1 MAPTVLVGREHE
13 SAAVARFLGR
23 ATPNSRVMLVEGEVG
38 IGKTSILAT
47 ARDSAREHGWLVLA
61 ANPAELEM
69 PLEYTGIADLLE
81 PLPVSLADS
90 LPAPQ
95 RRAIRVALLRE
106 EAPEP
111 SVDLRTI
118 ATAAVAI
125 LRRLADTQPVLL
137 IIDDLHWLDLASARV
152 LAFVLRRLPPA
163 PVSLLASVR
172 TGWTESRPAL
182 ATDAIPPGRL
192 DRLTLGPL
200 SLGAARELV
209 TSRTPLRPARPALL
223 DLHQLTGGNPMF
235 LLEVAGQPG
244 AIESIIAGR
253 PPLMPSSLR
262 HLLASRISS
271 LSAGARDLLLVAA
284 LADGLSLRVILSTAR
299 DRPSARDDLQQV
311 IAANLLASADDR
323 VLVTHPLV
331 RSVIVGTADPADRRA
346 AHTRLATAVERP
358 EERARHL
365 ALSTDGPDELIA
377 DDLEAAAIAA
387 AGRGACAVAA
397 DLGELAAALTPPD
410 RCAAY
415 QRRQVLAAAHRFDAS
430 EPAQACVLLERAV
443 DSAEPGPPRAELLR
457 RLARY
462 RGHSGQSLKEW
473 AADLERALREADGHG
488 ESRIVINLDR
498 CVVALNSGDLL
509 GAQRLAEE
517 ALDDIERGYGHA
529 ALEAQCCAGL
539 ALLGFMLCR
548 PPRPDLIR
556 RALAGA
562 PHQPV
567 RLAMELRPN
576 VAVGHVRH
584 WNGDLDGARL
594 LYEEEYRRARE
605 EGIETELPLLLWGL
619 VETETWAG
627 HWARAEQL
635 AEQGCRAAEEAESP
649 SGIALMLGARS
660 LLQVC
665 RGRLDEGRR
674 DAARSMRAATE
685 LGMSVVP
692 RMCAHA
698 LGVAGL
704 SQGDAATV
712 HQQLGPF
719 VQPAVWNCGLE
730 PALWRFLP
738 DEIEALVRLG
748 QLDAAQAILEPYESW
763 SARVG
768 RGFAVAAAARCR
780 GLLLAGHGDLA
791 GAEAELEKA
800 ISLSG
805 AVGQPFETARTLLTA
820 GEVHR
825 RARHKRLAK
834 LRITDALAL
843 FESLGAP
850 TWATRTRTELACV
863 GLRPTMP
870 HPSALTPA
878 EQRVADLVVLGRTNA
893 QVATELFMGQRTVE
907 SHLTRI
913 YQKLSVRS
921 RTELCRLLSTSG
933 SSLSR

>member
-1 MAPTVLVGREHE
+1 MAPTVLVGREPE
-13 SAAVARFLGR
+13 AAAVASFLGR
-23 ATPNSRVMLVEGEVG
+23 ATRNSRVMLVEGEIG
-38 IGKTSILAT
+38 IGKTSILAAARDT
-47 ARDSAREHGWLVLA
+47 ARAHGWRVLA

-81 PLPVSLADS
+81 PLPDSLTDS

-106 EAPEP
+106 ETPEP

-125 LRRLADTQPVLL
+125 LRRLADAQPVLL

-163 PVSLLASVR
+163 SVSLLASVR
-172 TGWTESRPAL
+172 TGWAGGRPAL
-182 ATDAIPPGRL
+182 ATDAISPGRL

-209 TSRTPLRPARPALL
+209 TSRTSFRPGRHALL
-223 DLHQLTGGNPMF
+223 NLHQLTGGNPMF
-235 LLEVAGQPG
+235 LLELAGQPG

-253 PPLMPSSLR
+253 PPLIPSSLR

-271 LSAGARDLLLVAA
+271 LTAGARDLLLVAA
-284 LADGLSLRVILSTAR
+284 LADGPNLRIILSTAR
-299 DRPSARDDLQQV
+299 DRPSVRDDLQQV
-311 IAANLLASADDR
+311 IAANLLASADER
-323 VLVTHPLV
+323 VFVTHPLV
-331 RSVIVGTADPADRRA
+331 RSVIVSTADPADRQA

-377 DDLEAAAIAA
+377 ADLEAAAIAA

-410 RCAAY
+410 RPAAY
-415 QRRQVLAAAHRFDAS
+415 QRRLVLAAAHRFDAS
-430 EPAQACVLLERAV
+430 EPAQACLLLERV
-443 DSAEPGPPRAELLR
+443 IDSAEPGPPRAELLR
-457 RLARY
+457 RQARY

-473 AADLERALREADGHG
+473 AADLERALHEAAGRG
-488 ESRIVINLDR
+488 ASRIVINLDR

-509 GAQRLAEE
+509 GAQQIAEQ
-517 ALDDIERGYGHA
+517 ALEDIERGYGHA
-529 ALEAQCCAGL
+529 TLEAQCCAGL

-567 RLAMELRPN
+567 RLSVELRPN

-594 LYEEEYRRARE
+594 LYEEESRRARD

-627 HWARAEQL
+627 HWTRAEQL

-649 SGIALMLGARS
+649 SGIALMFGVRS

-674 DAARSMRAATE
+674 DAARSMRAGTE

-704 SQGDAATV
+704 SQGDAAAV
-712 HQQLGPF
+712 H
-719 VQPAVWNCGLE
+719 
-730 PALWRFLP
+730 
-738 DEIEALVRLG
+738 
-748 QLDAAQAILEPYESW
+748 
-763 SARVG
+763 
-768 RGFAVAAAARCR
+768 
-780 GLLLAGHGDLA
+780 
-791 GAEAELEKA
+791 
-800 ISLSG
+800 
-805 AVGQPFETARTLLTA
+805 
-820 GEVHR
+820 
-825 RARHKRLAK
+825 
-834 LRITDALAL
+834 
-843 FESLGAP
+843 
-850 TWATRTRTELACV
+850 
-863 GLRPTMP
+863 
-870 HPSALTPA
+870 
-878 EQRVADLVVLGRTNA
+878 EQ
-893 QVATELFMGQRTVE
+893 
-907 SHLTRI
+907 
-913 YQKLSVRS
+913 
-921 RTELCRLLSTSG
+921 
-933 SSLSR
+933 

>member
-1 MAPTVLVGREHE
+1 
-13 SAAVARFLGR
+13 
-23 ATPNSRVMLVEGEVG
+23 MLVEGEVG
-38 IGKTSILAT
+38 IGKTSILAA
-47 ARDSAREHGWLVLA
+47 ARDAACARGWRVLA

-81 PLPVSLADS
+81 PLPVSLTDS

-111 SVDLRTI
+111 PVDLRTI
-118 ATAAVAI
+118 ATAAVTI
-125 LRRLADTQPVLL
+125 LRRLADAQPVLL
-137 IIDDLHWLDLASARV
+137 VIDDLHWLDLASARV

-163 PVSLLASVR
+163 SVSLLASVR
-172 TGWTESRPAL
+172 TDWAHGRPAL
-182 ATDAIPPGRL
+182 ATDAIPSGRL

-209 TSRTPLRPARPALL
+209 TSDPFRPGRPALL
-223 DLHQLTGGNPMF
+223 NLHQLTGGNPMF
-235 LLEVAGQPG
+235 LLELAGRPG

-253 PPLMPSSLR
+253 PPVMPSSLR

-284 LADGLSLRVILSTAR
+284 LADGPSLRVILSTAR
-299 DRPSARDDLQQV
+299 DRPCARDDLQQV

-323 VLVTHPLV
+323 VFVTHPLV
-331 RSVIVGTADPADRRA
+331 RSVIVSTADPADRQA

-397 DLGELAAALTPPD
+397 ELGELAAALTPPE
-410 RCAAY
+410 RSAAY
-415 QRRQVLAAAHRFDAS
+415 QRRLVLAAAHRFDAS
-430 EPAQACVLLERAV
+430 EPAQACVLLERVV

-457 RLARY
+457 RLAWY

-473 AADLERALREADGHG
+473 ATDLERALDEAAGHV

-509 GAQRLAEE
+509 EAQQLAEQ
-517 ALDDIERGYGHA
+517 ALADIERGHGHA

-567 RLAMELRPN
+567 RLTVELRPN

-594 LYEEEYRRARE
+594 LYEEECGGRGD

-619 VETETWAG
+619 VETETWAY
-627 HWARAEQL
+627 HWARAERAGRAGLPGRGGGREPGLASRHPQCVSAWQTGLTAQYSSPLAMARDALVKFPQL
-635 AEQGCRAAEEAESP
+635 ALGL
-649 SGIALMLGARS
+649 SG
-660 LLQVC
+660 
-665 RGRLDEGRR
+665 
-674 DAARSMRAATE
+674 
-685 LGMSVVP
+685 VP
-692 RMCAHA
+692 RMCA
-698 LGVAGL
+698 
-704 SQGDAATV
+704 
-712 HQQLGPF
+712 
-719 VQPAVWNCGLE
+719 
-730 PALWRFLP
+730 
-738 DEIEALVRLG
+738 
-748 QLDAAQAILEPYESW
+748 
-763 SARVG
+763 
-768 RGFAVAAAARCR
+768 
-780 GLLLAGHGDLA
+780 
-791 GAEAELEKA
+791 
-800 ISLSG
+800 
-805 AVGQPFETARTLLTA
+805 
-820 GEVHR
+820 
-825 RARHKRLAK
+825 
-834 LRITDALAL
+834 
-843 FESLGAP
+843 
-850 TWATRTRTELACV
+850 
-863 GLRPTMP
+863 
-870 HPSALTPA
+870 
-878 EQRVADLVVLGRTNA
+878 
-893 QVATELFMGQRTVE
+893 
-907 SHLTRI
+907 
-913 YQKLSVRS
+913 
-921 RTELCRLLSTSG
+921 
-933 SSLSR
+933 

>member
-1 MAPTVLVGREHE
+1 MAPTVLVGREPE
-13 SAAVARFLGR
+13 AVAVARFLGR
-23 ATPNSRVMLVEGEVG
+23 ARQNSRVMLVEGEVG
-38 IGKTSILAT
+38 IGKTSVLAA
-47 ARDSAREHGWLVLA
+47 ARESAREQGWQILA

-81 PLPVSLADS
+81 PLPGSLTDS

-118 ATAAVAI
+118 ATAAVAM
-125 LRRLADTQPVLL
+125 LRRLASAGPVLL
-137 IIDDLHWLDLASARV
+137 IIDDLHWLDHASARV

-172 TGWTESRPAL
+172 TGWAGGRPAL
-182 ATDAIPPGRL
+182 ATDAIATGQL
-192 DRLTLGPL
+192 DRLPLGPL
-200 SLGAARELV
+200 SLGEARELV
-209 TSRTPLRPARPALL
+209 ASRTALRPGRPALVN
-223 DLHQLTGGNPMF
+223 LHQLTGGNPMF
-235 LLEVAGQPG
+235 LLELAGLPG
-244 AIESIIAGR
+244 AIESLAAGR
-253 PPLMPSSLR
+253 PPGLPASLR
-262 HLLASRISS
+262 HLLASRIGS
-271 LSAGARDLLLVAA
+271 LPPGARDLLLVAA
-284 LADGLSLRVILSTAR
+284 LADGPSLPVILSTAR
-299 DRPSARDDLQQV
+299 DPARAPDDLSEA
-311 IAANLLASADDR
+311 IAAQLLAAADER
-323 VLVTHPLV
+323 VFVTHPLV
-331 RSVIVGTADPADRRA
+331 RSVIVSTADPADRQA

-365 ALSTDGPDELIA
+365 ALSADGPDEVISA
-377 DDLEAAAIAA
+377 DLEAAALAA

-410 RCAAY
+410 RPAAY
-415 QRRQVLAAAHRFDAS
+415 QRRVVLAAAHRFDAS
-430 EPAQACVLLERAV
+430 EPARACLLLERVV
-443 DSAEPGPPRAELLR
+443 DSAEPGPARAELLR

-462 RGHSGQSLKEW
+462 RGHSGQSLQEW
-473 AADLERALREADGHG
+473 GADLERALREADGHG
-488 ESRIVINLDR
+488 ESRIAINLDR

-509 GAQRLAEE
+509 GAQQIMGE
-517 ALDDIERGYGHA
+517 ALDDLERGSRNVS
-529 ALEAQCCAGL
+529 LEAQCCAGL
-539 ALLGFMLCR
+539 ALLGFMLCQ

-562 PHQPV
+562 PRQPV
-567 RLAMELRPN
+567 RLSVELRPN
-576 VAVGHVRH
+576 VAVGHVLH

-594 LYEEEYRRARE
+594 LYEEEYRRAGD

-627 HWARAEQL
+627 QWARAEQL
-635 AEQGCRAAEEAESP
+635 GAQGCRAAEEAESP
-649 SGIALMLGARS
+649 AGIALMFGARS

-665 RGRLDEGRR
+665 RGRLAEGRR
-674 DAARSMRAATE
+674 DAARSMRAGAE

-698 LGVAGL
+698 LGVAAL
-704 SQGDAATV
+704 SQGDAAGA
-712 HQQLGPF
+712 HQQLGPL
-719 VQPAVWNCGLE
+719 VRPAEWESGLE

-763 SARVG
+763 SARLD

-791 GAEAELEKA
+791 GAEAVLDHA

-805 AVGQPFETARTLLTA
+805 AVPQPFEAARTLLTA

-834 LRITDALAL
+834 TRISEALAL
-843 FESLGAP
+843 FERLGAP
-850 TWATRTRTELACV
+850 TWAARSRTELACA
-863 GLRPTMP
+863 GLRPAAP
-870 HPSALTPA
+870 RPSSLTPA
-878 EQRVADLVVLGRTNA
+878 EQRVADLVVLGHTNA
-893 QVATELFMGQRTVE
+893 QVAAELFMGRRTVE

-913 YQKLSVRS
+913 YQKLSVHS

-933 SSLSR
+933 PPLSR